1 MRRAPRGVYLPPN
14 SLARIIG
21 APDGKSFEDLVA
33 AAEANVER
41 LKPLGVTVLHDK
53 VRELVELC
61 ERPEDIVFG
70 ESPLVAR
77 IAAHVAEDAAQVGD
91 DEIAQTARGVS
102 AMMNALFEQGIWHS
116 EALEV
121 HVQALKVLASHL
133 PLSQSQKITMQRELF
148 QMRQSIGV
156 WT

>member
-1 MRRAPRGVYLPPN
+1 MSRAPRGVFVPSN
-14 SLARIIG
+14 SLGRILG
-21 APDGKSFEDLVA
+21 APDGKTFEELVA

-41 LKPLGVTVLHDK
+41 LQPLGLSILRDK
-53 VRELVELC
+53 VRELVVLC

-70 ESPLVAR
+70 DSPEVAR
-77 IAAHVAEDAAQVGD
+77 IAMHVAEDADQVGD
-91 DEIAQTARGVS
+91 ADIAQTARGVC
-102 AMMNALFEQGIWHS
+102 AMMDALFDDGVWHS

-121 HVQALKVLASHL
+121 HVQALKVLASPL
-133 PLSQSQKITMQRELF
+133 PLSQSQKITIQRELF